1 MHDVD
6 DALLKTEIDQII
18 KSIDDTIKK
27 IEKIVPLKKEK
38 VETSEDE
45 TGTEPAQNTE
55 E

>member
-6 DALLKTEIDQII
+6 DAHLKAEIDQIM

-38 VETSEDE
+38 VEISENE
-45 TGTEPAQNTE
+45 TGTET
-55 E
+55 

>member
-6 DALLKTEIDQII
+6 DAHLKAEIDQIM

-38 VETSEDE
+38 VETSENE
-45 TGTEPAQNTE
+45 TGTKT
-55 E
+55 